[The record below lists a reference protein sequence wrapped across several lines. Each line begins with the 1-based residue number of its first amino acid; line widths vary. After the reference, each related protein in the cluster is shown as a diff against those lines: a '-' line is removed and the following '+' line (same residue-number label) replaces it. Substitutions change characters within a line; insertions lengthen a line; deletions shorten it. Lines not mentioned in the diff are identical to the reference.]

1 MLDDSIGQDVYL
13 YGIEYTADGTIK
25 RVVEIMSEEDARRWM
40 LNKTKGG
47 GYHTTATQEQAVKI
61 AGKSSIEHAKR
72 FWTKSNR
79 ISLESLTYSGQSNGQ
94 SCTDCIHYR
103 NITLRRGKEEHRRE
117 YCNIL
122 NRLYCAGGYNCN
134 WYKPKEDDQG
144 KDDVN
149 GQCIE

>member
-1 MLDDSIGQDVYL
+1 MSYNSIGQDVYL
-13 YGIEYTADGTIK
+13 YGIEYASDGTIK
-25 RVVEIMSEEDARRWM
+25 RVVEIMSEEDAKRWM

-72 FWTKSNR
+72 FWTKSNE
-79 ISLESLTYSGQSNGQ
+79 ISLESRIYSIQSDGQGRA
-94 SCTDCIHYR
+94 DCMHYKSG
-103 NITLRRGKEEHRRE
+103 TQRRGNEERQWER
-117 YCNIL
+117 CNIL